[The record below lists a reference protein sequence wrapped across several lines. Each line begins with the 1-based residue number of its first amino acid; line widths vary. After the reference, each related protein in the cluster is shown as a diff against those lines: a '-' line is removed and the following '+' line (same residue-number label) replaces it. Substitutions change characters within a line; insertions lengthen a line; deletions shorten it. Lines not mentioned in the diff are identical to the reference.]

1 MIRALTLGEQVHA
14 FQQAA
19 KLNNRWAYSPFRW
32 RPTHPSHPAGK
43 SALICVTRAGQ
54 IKLMY
59 QNMDGKWAEVPAE
72 LKNTGYSD
80 RLLTHA
86 AMVATQGWYLP
97 LSFQSGC
104 PWVANTSIQEPSSW
118 PLTLYA
124 KKSAY
129 IEWRS
134 LGIPINGTP
143 LRSGRPIN
151 GQSPHCASFT
161 TKSTCLAVS

>member
-1 MIRALTLGEQVHA
+1 MIRLPTRFGQVHA

-43 SALICVTRAGQ
+43 ASLICVTRAGQ

-86 AMVATQGWYLP
+86 AMVATQGWHLP
-97 LSFQSGC
+97 FPPGHDILGWLTDPSRNHPAGHLFCMPENLPISSGSLLESQQMGSHRDQDAQQMADPLPAPPSLQSR
-104 PWVANTSIQEPSSW
+104 
-118 PLTLYA
+118 YA
-124 KKSAY
+124 
-129 IEWRS
+129 
-134 LGIPINGTP
+134 
-143 LRSGRPIN
+143 
-151 GQSPHCASFT
+151 
-161 TKSTCLAVS
+161 

>member
-1 MIRALTLGEQVHA
+1 MIRALTLGGQVHA

-86 AMVATQGWYLP
+86 AMVATQGGHI
-97 LSFQSGC
+97 LSLQIRMHVG
-104 PWVANTSIQEPSSW
+104 
-118 PLTLYA
+118 
-124 KKSAY
+124 
-129 IEWRS
+129 
-134 LGIPINGTP
+134 G
-143 LRSGRPIN
+143 
-151 GQSPHCASFT
+151 
-161 TKSTCLAVS
+161 